1 VAQRVTASIRVQR
14 FGLAFDPAQR
24 RLDFPHADVEA
35 FDGQS
40 GKIKYTAS
48 DLQFE
53 GLRAQLERGQ
63 WQATSASAG
72 SVRIADEGGRFELNV
87 GRVEFPR
94 GLLATRAV
102 AAGVELLTPHASF
115 NDVTVV
121 LRGPFRRTP
130 PPPPPVP
137 IAASTA
143 ETQPMTTIAPPA
155 AAAAPPTPVPPDA
168 PKPLRQER
176 LRFLDG
182 VSGDI
187 KLTLRVKLDLP
198 VIGSRTLDQTL
209 RIPIKDGGLD
219 FRALEKGLDWLEGAF
234 LDISLEKN
242 RLVVSYGVPIVLP
255 SREIISW
262 SLDQDAL
269 TLAKFD
275 RVPLRSLADFRIA
288 KRKGGDKD
296 KRASRLEAF
305 SMEAIDI
312 KLSLLA
318 PRSLEVGTG
327 AILFGGDD
335 APGIVDLSIAGSL
348 AAPGPGSLKGSI
360 ALLDTTIKDLHMG
373 GAAMT
378 VDRLHLGAID
388 DLVVTFEGFQP
399 MEITARIDR
408 ATATNLAL
416 VLGPRPDR
424 PAP

>member
-1 VAQRVTASIRVQR
+1 VAQRLSANLRVQR

-24 RLDFPHADVEA
+24 RLDFPHVDVEGFEGEA
-35 FDGQS
+35 
-40 GKIKYTAS
+40 GKIKYTATE
-48 DLQFE
+48 LQLE

-63 WQATSASAG
+63 WQAASASAG
-72 SVRIADEGGRFELNV
+72 TVRLADEGGRFELTC
-87 GRVEFPR
+87 GRLEFPR

-115 NDVTVV
+115 GDVTVKI
-121 LRGPFRRTP
+121 RGPFRRTP
-130 PPPPPVP
+130 PPPVP
-137 IAASTA
+137 IAVSTA
-143 ETQPMTTIAPPA
+143 ETQPMTTVPA
-155 AAAAPPTPVPPDA
+155 AAAAPPPPA
-168 PKPLRQER
+168 PPEAPRPLRQER

-187 KLTLRVKLDLP
+187 KLTIRVKLDLP
-198 VIGSRTLDQTL
+198 VIGSRTLDQVL

-234 LDISLEKN
+234 LDIGLEN
-242 RLVVSYGVPIVLP
+242 ERLVVSYGVPIVLP

-262 SLDQDAL
+262 SLDADAR

-275 RVPLRSLADFRIA
+275 RVPLRSLADFRVA
-288 KRKGGDKD
+288 KKKNDKD

-335 APGIVDLSIAGSL
+335 APGIVDLSIAGSI
-348 AAPGPGSLKGSI
+348 AQTGPGALKGSI

-373 GAAMT
+373 GAQMT

-388 DLVVTFEGFQP
+388 DLVVSFDGFSP
-399 MEITARIDR
+399 TEITARIDR

-424 PAP
+424 PRPP